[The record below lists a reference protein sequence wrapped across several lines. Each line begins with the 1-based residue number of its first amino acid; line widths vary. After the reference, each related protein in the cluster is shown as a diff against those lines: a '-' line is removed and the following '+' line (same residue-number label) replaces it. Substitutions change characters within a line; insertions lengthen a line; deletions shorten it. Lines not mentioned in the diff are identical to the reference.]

1 MPDFP
6 PGALT
11 WPSHCSPLSDR
22 AWLSSLQTEHNW
34 SEGPCYPGPSA
45 GLFGAL
51 QLAAAEKQVQ
61 AEMAWACRTAATP
74 DSTAAGVPREGQQ
87 QALRG
92 PPISARSL
100 LQEASPSR
108 LSASSLL
115 SFFASS
121 GVSPDLVI
129 VMHLLTEFPHI

>member
-6 PGALT
+6 PGALA
-11 WPSHCSPLSDR
+11 WPSHRSPLSGR
-22 AWLSSLQTEHNW
+22 AWLSSLRTEHSW
-34 SEGPCYPGPSA
+34 SQGLGPSA
-45 GLFGAL
+45 GLSRAL
-51 QLAAAEKQVQ
+51 QLAAAGKQVQ
-61 AEMAWACRTAATP
+61 AKMARACRTAATP
-74 DSTAAGVPREGQQ
+74 DSTAVGVPREGQQ

-92 PPISARSL
+92 PPISALSL

-121 GVSPDLVI
+121 G
-129 VMHLLTEFPHI
+129 